1 MLLPHLLA
9 EKSCVEEFLAVLE
22 LEAQAMENNLFADL
36 GALTEQKAALLDRLA
51 ALDHAR
57 ESAQV
62 ALGFEPGRGGADE
75 PAAGPAAAGPHEAG
89 PPPGEAS
96 QAAWTALLELA
107 DRAKAGNRRIGSMV
121 YGHLDFTQNALDYLQ
136 ASQQPFYGPD
146 GIRKAAGASGTRLA
160 LG

>member
-9 EKSCVEEFLAVLE
+9 EKSCVEEFLHVLD
-22 LEAQAMENNLFADL
+22 LEAQAMKNSLFADL
-36 GALTEQKAALLDRLA
+36 GPLTESKAALLDRMA
-51 ALDHAR
+51 ALDQAR
-57 ESAQV
+57 ESAQA
-62 ALGFEPGRGGADE
+62 ALGFEPGRAGADE
-75 PAAGPAAAGPHEAG
+75 AAAAAGA
-89 PPPGEAS
+89 AS
-96 QAAWTALLELA
+96 QEAWAALLQLA
-107 DRAKAGNRRIGSMV
+107 ERAKAGNLQVGSMV